1 MMTTQQHRAQSRD
14 RYPADDDQGAEDG
27 EVGELPPPGMGR
39 GPPPGMM
46 APPSG
51 SRFPPIPTGGRTS
64 QPRPGF
70 DEPMLASAAIPAN
83 RPSLLSADATS
94 EEVRATANSR
104 RWWRRGCSG
113 RTAPGGVKT
122 ASNKR
127 YSWFRGDLT
136 SPPKKKL
143 GWGRSL
149 KPQQAPPP
157 KKEENEEEEEKKVEK
172 EKEEEE
178 EKPPSRPPSAPP
190 VAIEKKAAPTKEEAP
205 TMDDKELKKLKAA
218 ENRLKTTKA
227 ALVAQMDRVDETV
240 VELEK
245 ELEALVDQRRLEKQ
259 KDKEDRDGDSSDL
272 HVTRDARRNFFET
285 DYKPQRSKEN
295 SENCS
300 WKKETKK
307 LESWRIASAS

>member
-1 MMTTQQHRAQSRD
+1 MYAKQDEAAPVGGQQEQHPPRGPPPGMGNARGPPPPQFQGSNRGGGGGGYYGGNRSPPRANRPQMMTTQQHRAQSRD
-14 RYPADDDQGAEDG
+14 RYPAADDDQGAEDG

-70 DEPMLASAAIPAN
+70 DEPIMASAAMPAN
-83 RPSLLSADATS
+83 RPSLLAQTQHQKKYVPPQIPGDGGGGSAPVGPPPGVLKPPATS
-94 EEVRATANSR
+94 GI
-104 RWWRRGCSG
+104 RGSE
-113 RTAPGGVKT
+113 
-122 ASNKR
+122 
-127 YSWFRGDLT
+127 GDLT
-136 SPPKKKL
+136 SPSKKKL

-205 TMDDKELKKLKAA
+205 TILILGSFELALIGDLDLLGFI
-218 ENRLKTTKA
+218 RL
-227 ALVAQMDRVDETV
+227 LS
-240 VELEK
+240 
-245 ELEALVDQRRLEKQ
+245 RR
-259 KDKEDRDGDSSDL
+259 
-272 HVTRDARRNFFET
+272 AR
-285 DYKPQRSKEN
+285 
-295 SENCS
+295 
-300 WKKETKK
+300 
-307 LESWRIASAS
+307 